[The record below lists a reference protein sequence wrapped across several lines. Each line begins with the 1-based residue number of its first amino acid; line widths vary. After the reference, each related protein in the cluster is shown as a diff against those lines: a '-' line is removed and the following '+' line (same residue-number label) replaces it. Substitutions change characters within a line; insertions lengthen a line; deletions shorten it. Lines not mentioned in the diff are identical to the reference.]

1 MGKTINLKEN
11 DISNI
16 LGPTS
21 LDEEEITTSN
31 KISDYDVKVGD
42 TISYNG
48 KTGTVK
54 IVLKKIIYL
63 NDGTRILMK
72 DN

>member
-11 DISNI
+11 DIKKI
-16 LGPTS
+16 LVPVS
-21 LDEEEITTSN
+21 LDEEEIVPH
-31 KISDYDVKVGD
+31 KISTYDIKVGD

-54 IVLKKIIYL
+54 LLLKKIICL
-63 NDGTRILMK
+63 TDGTRLLMK
-72 DN
+72 NN